1 LSRPGAHGFTLVEV
15 LVALVIVALGLTA
28 LMLAVSGTAN
38 ASGYLRDKALAQMI
52 AMNRIVEVRLNLQ
65 KPSTSSPTGNGTGS
79 DTGELDFANRHWH
92 YDTRY
97 YDTDIP
103 SMQRV
108 VVRVWPGTADSKGN
122 PLAEYIGFTG
132 KALGLPG
139 GSNIDWTQGSL
150 PPAAPAPGTA
160 PPGTLGQG
168 STGTGTGT
176 TGTGTTGTGTTGTNP
191 TGTIS
196 PSNPNAS
203 TSP

>member
-1 LSRPGAHGFTLVEV
+1 LSRAAAQGFTLVEV

-79 DTGELDFANRHWH
+79 DAGELDFANRHWH

-108 VVRVWPGTADSKGN
+108 VVRVWPGTAESKGN

-139 GSNIDWTQGSL
+139 GSNIDWTRGSL

-160 PPGTLGQG
+160 PTGTPGTGTNG
-168 STGTGTGT
+168 TGTNGTGT
-176 TGTGTTGTGTTGTNP
+176 TGTGTTGTGP
-191 TGTIS
+191 TGTIT
-196 PSNPNAS
+196 P
-203 TSP
+203 